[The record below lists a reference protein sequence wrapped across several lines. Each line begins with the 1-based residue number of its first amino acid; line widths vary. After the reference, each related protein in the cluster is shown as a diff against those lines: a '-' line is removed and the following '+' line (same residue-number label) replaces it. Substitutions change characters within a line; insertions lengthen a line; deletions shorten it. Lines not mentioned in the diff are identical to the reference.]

1 MSKHYKHLSKEERDR
16 LAILKGRGHSI
27 RAIAAQLGR
36 SPSTVSRELHRNA
49 DHSTSDAYLPHQAQA
64 KADLRW
70 KQSHRRPRLKS
81 SFLRHYVRV
90 NLKRGWSPEQIAG
103 RLRHEDHAVTVSHEA
118 IYQWIYL
125 EARELIPRLAKA
137 HRKRLPRRYHRKSRF
152 RIPDRVFIGDR
163 PEHVHTREQPGHWE
177 VDTAYSPHGAA
188 ALAVAVERKTRY
200 LRIKNIPRKTAV
212 AFREALVDSLGSY
225 PGHMR
230 MTITYDN
237 GAENTCHGWID
248 RALGTASYFCEPY
261 HSWEKGSVENSI
273 GLIRRYF
280 PKGTNFS
287 NVSKKQV
294 ISVEKRLNNRPR
306 KCLNYQTPAE
316 AFRGEC
322 CT

>member
-1 MSKHYKHLSKEERDR
+1 M
-16 LAILKGRGHSI
+16 
-27 RAIAAQLGR
+27 
-36 SPSTVSRELHRNA
+36 
-49 DHSTSDAYLPHQAQA
+49 
-64 KADLRW
+64 
-70 KQSHRRPRLKS
+70 
-81 SFLRHYVRV
+81 
-90 NLKRGWSPEQIAG
+90 
-103 RLRHEDHAVTVSHEA
+103 
-118 IYQWIYL
+118 
-125 EARELIPRLAKA
+125 
-137 HRKRLPRRYHRKSRF
+137 
-152 RIPDRVFIGDR
+152 
-163 PEHVHTREQPGHWE
+163 
-177 VDTAYSPHGAA
+177 DTAYSPHGTA

-200 LRIKNIPRKTAV
+200 LRIKNIPRKIAV

-225 PGHMR
+225 PRRMR

-237 GAENTCHGWID
+237 GSENTCHGWID
-248 RALGTASYFCEPY
+248 RVLGTASYFCEPY

-316 AFRGEC
+316 AFRREG

>member
-16 LAILKGRGHSI
+16 LAILKGKGLSI
-27 RAIAAQLGR
+27 RVIAVQLDR
-36 SPSTVSRELHRNA
+36 SPSTISRELCRNT
-49 DHSTSDAYLPHQAQA
+49 DHSSRDGYLPHQAQA
-64 KADLRW
+64 EADLRW
-70 KQSHRRPRLKS
+70 RQSHRRPRLKS
-81 SFLRHYVRV
+81 PFLRQYVRA

-103 RLRHEDHAVTVSHEA
+103 RLRHDNHTITVSHEA

-137 HRKRLPRRYHRKSRF
+137 HRKRQPRRYCKHSRF
-152 RIPDRVFIGDR
+152 RILNRVFISER
-163 PEHVHTREQPGHWE
+163 PRHIETREQPGHWE
-177 VDTAYSPHGAA
+177 VDTANSPRGTA

-200 LRIKNIPRKTAV
+200 LRIKTIPRKTAT
-212 AFREALVDSLGSY
+212 AFRESLVATLGSY
-225 PGHMR
+225 PSHMR

-237 GAENTCHGWID
+237 GSENTCHSLVD
-248 RALGTASYFCEPY
+248 RVLGTKAYFCEPY
-261 HSWEKGSVENSI
+261 HSWEKGTVENSI

-280 PKGTNFS
+280 PKGTYFN
-287 NVSKKQV
+287 NVTRNQV

-316 AFRGEC
+316 AFRQEC